1 MKVQLKFRTPDG
13 HDWFLNKTFNDEIH
27 VRYFIHYICRTK
39 NYMLDEIYYL
49 HEKNLWDG
57 TITSEA
63 QTF

>member
-1 MKVQLKFRTPDG
+1 
-13 HDWFLNKTFNDEIH
+13 
-27 VRYFIHYICRTK
+27 
-39 NYMLDEIYYL
+39 MLDEIYYL